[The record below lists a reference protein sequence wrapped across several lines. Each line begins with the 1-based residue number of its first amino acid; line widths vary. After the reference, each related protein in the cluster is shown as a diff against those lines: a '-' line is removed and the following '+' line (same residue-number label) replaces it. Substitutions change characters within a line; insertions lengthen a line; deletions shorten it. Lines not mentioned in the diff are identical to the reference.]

1 MIRRRRSCL
10 CYFMAI
16 FVSVAVF
23 YVYYFILL
31 KVPAEDNQQVILPMK
46 RLEDMHFTKV
56 RPTKAAGNLTQKG
69 TTVEALE
76 VNADGSEEVL
86 DAEGNPIPDP
96 ELRKEFKR
104 ITAKVP
110 NTFLPE
116 FKNPCWLDAKD
127 ELNCLP
133 YFYLIGMS
141 KCGTTDLWKK
151 LTSHPD
157 IVDVPK
163 EPHWWGPRR
172 TGWTGIAAHGQE
184 VMQVRKKTGG
194 KDDRSIDWYLN
205 WFKTF
210 AVDKLKPHFASATS
224 RESYHPR
231 IFGDGS
237 ISTAYSIG
245 NAWLKTNAGATDP
258 PYTNAE
264 LLHAI
269 QPKAKIIIIVRN
281 PTERARSWYFYTH
294 PLTTPDDWH
303 VSAMTSIE
311 CYNSCM
317 KQHNERYCAYSFGC
331 PYTPFQGINVG
342 LYHIFLY
349 DWINAYTREGVLV
362 LRLEDWHADQVSV
375 YRTILEFLE
384 LRPLTPEEE
393 AKALSTRWVQAS
405 NKVAQ
410 SKTKKALDD
419 FYRPHNQ
426 KLAEL
431 LQSDIYL
438 YP

>member
-184 VMQVRKKTGG
+184 
-194 KDDRSIDWYLN
+194 
-205 WFKTF
+205 
-210 AVDKLKPHFASATS
+210 
-224 RESYHPR
+224 
-231 IFGDGS
+231 GDGS